1 MNSLAYTSH
10 GHSSSM
16 QSYWGNSPHIVATK
30 RTLKIT
36 DVENFPK
43 KATKFANL
51 SCAKRNAIEEM
62 CLPNC

>member
-43 KATKFANL
+43 KQPNL
-51 SCAKRNAIEEM
+51 LIFLVQKEMLSREM